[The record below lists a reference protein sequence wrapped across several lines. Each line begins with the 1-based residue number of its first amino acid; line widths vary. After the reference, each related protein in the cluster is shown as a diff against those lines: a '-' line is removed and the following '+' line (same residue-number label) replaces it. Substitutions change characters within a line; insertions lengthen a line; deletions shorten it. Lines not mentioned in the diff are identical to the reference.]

1 MAHTLAQIAEQLRDA
16 NKKVQLIYAFNGTGK
31 TQLSKEFKKII
42 EGGTEGEEGA
52 DNHIDKRLILYYNAF
67 SEDLF
72 YWQNEDDN
80 NILKIH
86 ANNFTNWIIRDRGQD
101 QNIINH
107 FQRYTNDKL
116 NPLFNEQMRVISVD
130 GTSRNQSF
138 YPEVTFSYLKGTE
151 RFDNIKISKAEERCF
166 IWSVFYTLFVEVVE
180 ILIYTEE
187 DRDEETFNDLK
198 YIFIDDPVS
207 SLDDNHLIE
216 LAVDV
221 AALVKSCESK
231 DLKFIITTHN
241 PLFYNVLSNELN
253 NKYPNKNPK
262 ILNTD
267 GSPKD
272 WLYKEDHSCKYRLV
286 KKSDGTYILSLLGR
300 NTPFSYHLSLLSELQ
315 KVKQIEQVQKFHF
328 SFLRNILEKTA
339 TFLGHSKWES
349 LLPLISD
356 GSRDP
361 FANRILN
368 LSSHSAHAGE
378 EIAEVQEH
386 DKTKFIELINFLESE
401 YKFFNLIEQDVTV

>member
-1 MAHTLAQIAEQLRDA
+1 MAQSLTEIAQSLKDA

-31 TQLSKEFKKII
+31 TQLSKEFKKKI
-42 EGGTEGEEGA
+42 EEDEGEEDGSI
-52 DNHIDKRLILYYNAF
+52 NRRQMLYYNAF

-72 YWQNEDDN
+72 YWKNEDDN

-86 ANNFTNWIIRDRGQD
+86 SNDFTNWIIRDRGQD

-116 NPLFNEQMRVISVD
+116 NPLFEEQIRVINVD
-130 GTSRNQSF
+130 GRPRNQSF

-166 IWSVFYTLFVEVVE
+166 IWSVFYTLFVEIVE
-180 ILIYTEE
+180 ILKYTEE
-187 DRDEETFNDLK
+187 DRDEETFNNLK

-221 AALVKSCESK
+221 ATLVKSCESK

-241 PLFYNVLSNELN
+241 PLFYNVISNELN

-262 ILNTD
+262 IIDHN
-267 GSPKD
+267 GSQKE
-272 WLYKEDHSCKYRLV
+272 WLYKEDQSCKYRLV
-286 KKSDGTYILSLLGR
+286 KMNDGTYNLSPLGR
-300 NTPFSYHLSLLSELQ
+300 STPFSYHLSLLFELQ
-315 KVKQIEQVQKFHF
+315 KVKQTEEVQKYHF
-328 SFLRNILEKTA
+328 NFLRNILEKTA
-339 TFLGHSKWES
+339 TFLGHSKWEN
-349 LLPLISD
+349 LLPLMSD

-378 EIAEVQEH
+378 EIAEVQDH

-401 YKFFNLIEQDVTV
+401 YKFFNLIERDGTV